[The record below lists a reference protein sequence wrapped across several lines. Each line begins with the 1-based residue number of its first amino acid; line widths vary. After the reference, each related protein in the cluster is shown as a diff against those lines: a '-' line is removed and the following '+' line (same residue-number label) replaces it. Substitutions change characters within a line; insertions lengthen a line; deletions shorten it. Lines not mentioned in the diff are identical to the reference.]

1 MSKTPVAN
9 TVNINPNLLSFKPRQ
24 VLLNSNRPPIMK
36 QENTTE
42 SQTLKPEQKTI
53 LLHSIANYLEN
64 TGGFSKTLKKF
75 KSEAKFEVYKTNL
88 LSLSFSLGLSNYA
101 SLVTEI
107 KWLDFCLCFEL
118 NLCLYKWVLWIWFD
132 VNVLDVYEMIEV
144 NEA

>member
-53 LLHSIANYLEN
+53 LLHSIANYLES

-75 KSEAKFEVYKTNL
+75 KSEAKFEKDDLGGGSLIDLEEVFCKFLKTSDDTCKKLESSQVQDIQTN
-88 LSLSFSLGLSNYA
+88 
-101 SLVTEI
+101 
-107 KWLDFCLCFEL
+107 DFTKKKKKSDTDAINKKTRNC
-118 NLCLYKWVLWIWFD
+118 
-132 VNVLDVYEMIEV
+132 
-144 NEA
+144 